1 MLNSDIL
8 YSACVS
14 NRWCTSATNATYEKI
29 LCLPRLGLSTKEI
42 ALSIWLVSNDKGETF
57 ESIYDKLK
65 VLSRKNGSSKR
76 C

>member
-14 NRWCTSATNATYEKI
+14 NRWCTSATNVTYEKI
-29 LCLPRLGLSTKEI
+29 LSLPILGLSTKEI

-57 ESIYDKLK
+57 ESIYNKLK

-76 C
+76 G